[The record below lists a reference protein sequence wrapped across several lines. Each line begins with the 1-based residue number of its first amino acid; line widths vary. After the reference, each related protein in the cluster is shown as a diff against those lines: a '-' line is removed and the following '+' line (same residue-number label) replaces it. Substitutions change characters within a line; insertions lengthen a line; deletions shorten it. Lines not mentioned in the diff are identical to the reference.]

1 MTLFMVGRS
10 FYGSGCTGY
19 YDPAQGDI
27 PRGDV
32 LETDMTRDE
41 LLENSCDENIDGM
54 DVQRTTPVVWHDP
67 RTLRKRRVMVCVE
80 HLLEDCAELPDD
92 SEDRTG
98 ERDES
103 LREAWEAEAS

>member
-27 PRGDV
+27 LRGDV
-32 LETDMTRDE
+32 LETDMARDE
-41 LLENSCDENIDGM
+41 LLENACDVNVDGM
-54 DVQRTTPVVWHDP
+54 DVPRTTPVTWHDP

-98 ERDES
+98 EANELRAS
-103 LREAWEAEAS
+103 LREAEAS